1 MKPFLLALFLIS
13 LAWAQPGNVTHPT
26 PSIFDYRQELSLTPE
41 QIKEIKQ
48 AVRELMDSSQKQT
61 KRIQQLDLE
70 YRQML
75 QKDTPLEQAHAKLI
89 EIERA
94 RTDWRYNDL
103 KASYRIL
110 GILSAEQKAKWR
122 QLKAKAH

>member
-1 MKPFLLALFLIS
+1 MKPLLLALFLIR
-13 LAWAQPGNVTHPT
+13 LAWAQPGNVTRPT
-26 PSIFDYRQELSLTPE
+26 PSIFDYRQELALTPE

-61 KRIQQLDLE
+61 RRIQQLDQE

-75 QKDTPLEQAHAKLI
+75 RQDTPLEQAHTKLI
-89 EIERA
+89 EIEKA

-110 GILSAEQKAKWR
+110 GILSPEQKTKLLTTIA
-122 QLKAKAH
+122 

>member
-1 MKPFLLALFLIS
+1 MKTFLLALFLIN
-13 LAWAQPGNVTHPT
+13 LAWAQAGNVTRPT

-61 KRIQQLDLE
+61 RRIQQLDLE

-110 GILSAEQKAKWR
+110 GILSPEQKTKWR

>member
-1 MKPFLLALFLIS
+1 MKTFLLALFLTS
-13 LAWAQPGNVTHPT
+13 LAWAQPGKVTRPT

-75 QKDTPLEQAHAKLI
+75 QKDTPLEQAHAKLL

-110 GILSAEQKAKWR
+110 EILSAEQKAKWR